1 MTSRKIKLVVA
12 GASMFLASCS
22 LFSSDKTPLEGK
34 RIEALDG
41 ETYVKPD
48 FVGGFQIKLPPE
60 IENIGWY
67 QSGGSSE
74 HKMPH
79 LKSDGEFKK
88 KWDASF
94 GDGTSKGEYLLAS
107 PVVAGRVVFVIDSE
121 GLVSAFRIDDG
132 KRVWKKKMTPSE
144 KSLKDVSMKGA
155 GIAVSLAQKRVFV
168 TTGYGS
174 VYALDIY
181 TGKKIWRYDGEAP
194 IRISPTIGGGMVIFQ
209 TIDNNLIA
217 LDSMSGKELWNF
229 KTVGE
234 STVLVG
240 GASPAYNLSRDV
252 LIAAFST
259 GEVKA
264 FKASTGSPLWSDYLI
279 SRNRVNTNANIN
291 SINSNPIID
300 EDVIY
305 AVGSNNV
312 LVALD
317 LRTGTRIWEKEIGST
332 NPMYVAGNALY
343 VLSNKL
349 ELVALN
355 KHNGEIVWSTRISAG
370 KKLEKKVGAFA
381 AGPILIDNKLIVA
394 TSNGYVF
401 SINPYN
407 GKIEASTELGDG
419 VEISPVVAHGYVIFT
434 TSDADLIA
442 YR

>member
-1 MTSRKIKLVVA
+1 MTSNKIKFVA
-12 GASMFLASCS
+12 IGASMFLASCS

-48 FVGGFQIKLPPE
+48 HTGGFKVVLPPE

-67 QSGGSSE
+67 QSGGSPE

-79 LKSDGEFKK
+79 LKSEGSFKK
-88 KWDASF
+88 KWDTGF
-94 GDGTSKGEYLLAS
+94 GEGTSTGEYLLAS
-107 PVVAGRVVFVIDSE
+107 PVIAGRVVFAIDSE
-121 GLVSAFRIDDG
+121 GLVSAIRIDDG
-132 KRVWKKKMTPSE
+132 KRIWKKKLTPQEDSQR
-144 KSLKDVSMKGA
+144 DVSMKGA
-155 GIAVSLAQKRVFV
+155 GVAVSLAQKRVFA

-181 TGKKIWRYDGEAP
+181 TGKKLWRYDAEAP

-217 LDSMSGKELWNF
+217 LDSMEGKELWNF
-229 KTVGE
+229 KTAGE

-240 GASPAYNLSRDV
+240 GASPAYNLNRDV

-259 GEVKA
+259 GELRA
-264 FKASTGSPLWSDYLI
+264 FKASTGSPLWNDYLV
-279 SRNRVNTNANIN
+279 SRSRMNTNSSIN

-300 EDVIY
+300 GDIVY
-305 AVGSNNV
+305 AVGSNNI

-317 LRTGTRIWEKEIGST
+317 LRTGSRIWEKDIGST
-332 NPMYVAGNALY
+332 NPMYVAGNTLF

-355 KHNGEIVWSTRISAG
+355 KANGNVVWSTRISAG

-381 AGPILIDNKLIVA
+381 AGPILIDNQLLVA

-401 SINPYN
+401 AIDPYN
-407 GKIEASTELGDG
+407 GRIIASTELGDG
-419 VEISPVVAHGYVIFT
+419 VEISPVVAHGIVVFT